1 MSTLHT
7 QQRQRE
13 AQWVLDQIASVN
25 PYNRQQANSKEEF
38 YIYQAG
44 FLASYLNSLM
54 REDLFIQKRFL
65 KHLDSLKSPKR
76 P

>member
-1 MSTLHT
+1 MGTLHT

-44 FLASYLNSLM
+44 FLAAYLNSLM
-54 REDLFIQKRFL
+54 REDVFIQKRFL
-65 KHLDSLKSPKR
+65 KHIDQIKSPK
-76 P
+76 

>member
-1 MSTLHT
+1 MATLHT
-7 QQRQRE
+7 QQQQRE

-25 PYNRQQANSKEEF
+25 PYNRQQANRLDEF

-54 REDLFIQKRFL
+54 REDPYIQKRFL
-65 KHLDSLKSPKR
+65 KHIDKIKSPK
-76 P
+76 